1 MIREKMFRSLRK
13 GSRPVYFQLEST
25 SAKIRAK
32 CFESEINGSTA
43 ILRLTLKP
51 VDTNQS
57 QDEKLLHKE
66 AIIFASL
73 ADETIIEGF
82 LAHKKI
88 SPNIIVEYKLEIL
101 SREKKLTFDVIPKI
115 KILSS
120 VRYLYLNV
128 NNG

>member
-1 MIREKMFRSLRK
+1 MFRSLRK
-13 GSRPVYFQLEST
+13 GSRPVYFQQENT
-25 SAKIRAK
+25 SVKIRAK

-51 VDTNQS
+51 VNANQS

-88 SPNIIVEYKLEIL
+88 SPNKILEYKLEIL
-101 SREKKLTFDVIPKI
+101 SREKKLNLDVIPKI
-115 KILSS
+115 EILSS

-128 NNG
+128 KNG

>member
-1 MIREKMFRSLRK
+1 MFRSLRK
-13 GSRPVYFQLEST
+13 GSRAVYFQQENT

-43 ILRLTLKP
+43 ILRFTLKP
-51 VDTNQS
+51 VDVNQS
-57 QDEKLLHKE
+57 LDEKLLHKE
-66 AIIFASL
+66 TTIFASL
-73 ADETIIEGF
+73 TDETIIDGF

-88 SPNIIVEYKLEIL
+88 NLNKIVEYKLEIL

-115 KILSS
+115 EIVSS

-128 NNG
+128 KNG